1 MKQTDL
7 QVEGKTDG
15 RTAEADAGAAEVV
28 DAEEVRV
35 VGPAAAAQEVDHV
48 DPPHLA
54 PAPNYCPLVRVHD
67 MLPFLPPLD
76 IAVPSTATTTRTIR
90 GNKEIDSTKKKPNL
104 MRASQHLRPIFVP
117 GLFKPAAHG
126 ETAGSEVRPEF
137 LFYYSVRKREA
148 AGAAW
153 VSRRRDE
160 FHGRIQAKRQRR
172 AWLKMLA
179 RDWRAWHAE

>member
-1 MKQTDL
+1 M
-7 QVEGKTDG
+7 EGKTDG

-90 GNKEIDSTKKKPNL
+90 GNKEIDSTHTQKKPNL
-104 MRASQHLRPIFVP
+104 MRASTCARSLSSPAYLNRPLMERRPDRRCDRNSYFTTPYARGRPALR
-117 GLFKPAAHG
+117 A
-126 ETAGSEVRPEF
+126 
-137 LFYYSVRKREA
+137 
-148 AGAAW
+148 
-153 VSRRRDE
+153 
-160 FHGRIQAKRQRR
+160 
-172 AWLKMLA
+172 
-179 RDWRAWHAE
+179 

>member
-1 MKQTDL
+1 
-7 QVEGKTDG
+7 
-15 RTAEADAGAAEVV
+15 
-28 DAEEVRV
+28 
-35 VGPAAAAQEVDHV
+35 
-48 DPPHLA
+48 
-54 PAPNYCPLVRVHD
+54 
-67 MLPFLPPLD
+67 
-76 IAVPSTATTTRTIR
+76 
-90 GNKEIDSTKKKPNL
+90 

-148 AGAAW
+148 GAAC

-160 FHGRIQAKRQRR
+160 FHGRAAS